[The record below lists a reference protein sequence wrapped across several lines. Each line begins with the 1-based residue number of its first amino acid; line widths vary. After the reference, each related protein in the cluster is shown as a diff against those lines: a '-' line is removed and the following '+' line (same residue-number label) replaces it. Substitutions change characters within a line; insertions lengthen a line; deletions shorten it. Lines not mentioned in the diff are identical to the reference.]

1 MTEKVKVTHP
11 AIQRIVDNERLT
23 RGIKIQKLMELY
35 RKEKDTQGL
44 AMDGE
49 PLELTDHNARL
60 RYIQLALEAYGID
73 ILRIEEGMLVSKK

>member
-11 AIQRIVDNERLT
+11 AIQRIVDNKRLT
-23 RGIKIQKLMELY
+23 RGGKIQKLKELY
-35 RKEKDTQGL
+35 RKEKDAQGL

-73 ILRIEEGMLVSKK
+73 IVGIEEEMSVSKK